1 MLWTEYCRLHNMLVR
16 FVRRD
21 IVCRRLMSVPGV
33 GPVTALAFKTAID
46 DPHRFRRSRT
56 VGAHFG
62 LMPKRFQ
69 SGSID
74 YDTRI
79 TRCGD
84 SEVRTALYEAA
95 SGLMVRRRSL

>member
-1 MLWTEYCRLHNMLVR
+1 MLAVRRMLWTEYCRLHNMLIR

-21 IVCRRLMSVPGV
+21 AVCRRLMSVPGV
-33 GPVTALAFKTAID
+33 GPVTALAFKTAVD
-46 DPHRFRRSRT
+46 DPYRFRRSRT

-62 LMPKRFQ
+62 LTPKRFQ

-74 YDTRI
+74 YDGRI

-84 SEVRTALYEAA
+84 PEVRTAL
-95 SGLMVRRRSL
+95 